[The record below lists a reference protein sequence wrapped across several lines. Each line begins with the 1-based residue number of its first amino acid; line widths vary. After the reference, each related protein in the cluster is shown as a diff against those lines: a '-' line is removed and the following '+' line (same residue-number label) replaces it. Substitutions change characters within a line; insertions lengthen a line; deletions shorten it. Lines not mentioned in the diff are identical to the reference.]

1 MILHHQQQISE
12 QAAKKSKNKKAKG
25 KGPDAAAIKKLDVE
39 QLKKV
44 SLIVFKMLELRHKI
58 KMNWFDVNK
67 EEDEEVKQEELP
79 YEQQQEKLE
88 KKLFKKKLA
97 EEQTDQM
104 NKYFTALSFSD
115 KDTKIKE

>member
-1 MILHHQQQISE
+1 MVIY
-12 QAAKKSKNKKAKG
+12 
-25 KGPDAAAIKKLDVE
+25 
-39 QLKKV
+39 KV
-44 SLIVFKMLELRHKI
+44 LELRHKI

-88 KKLFKKKLA
+88 KKLKKKKLA

-104 NKYFTALSFSD
+104 NKYFTALSFSE
-115 KDTKIKE
+115 KDTKVKE